1 VYEGKWCLDCHGLGY
16 RGRHAITEFL
26 PLTDR
31 IRELMLDRRPPSEI
45 RRAAVEQGM
54 TDLRQAGVEKVR
66 RGETTMR
73 EVNRMT
79 FLG

>member
-1 VYEGKWCLDCHGLGY
+1 
-16 RGRHAITEFL
+16 
-26 PLTDR
+26 
-31 IRELMLDRRPPSEI
+31 
-45 RRAAVEQGM
+45 M
-54 TDLRQAGVEKVR
+54 TDLRKAGVEKVR

>member
-1 VYEGKWCLDCHGLGY
+1 MECHGLGY

-31 IRELMLDRRPPSEI
+31 IRELMLDRRPPSEMRTA
-45 RRAAVEQGM
+45 RRSEQGM

-73 EVNRMT
+73 GEVNRMT